1 LFAVVLLCLLSNAGA
16 AWGTAAGD
24 DGNTSMSEDEFDS
37 AEDDL
42 ADKSVFVQSEVRRP
56 T

>member
-1 LFAVVLLCLLSNAGA
+1 
-16 AWGTAAGD
+16 
-24 DGNTSMSEDEFDS
+24 MSEDEFDS

-56 T
+56 TPLPVDCEM